1 MGVLSA
7 DKKDVREIRRA
18 LVGCSLLFSQNRA
31 DFLVRGPEGVGWH

>member
-7 DKKDVREIRRA
+7 DKMSGEVHRA
-18 LVGCSLLFSQNRA
+18 LVGRSLLFSQNRA